1 MNKEINLRNQL
12 VSCGVSMEAV
22 DKHIKKFIK
31 DVYQKYDTQE
41 ADKVLQMN
49 IAKQEVQLVA
59 YVTIVENFKAFS
71 LLSGEAQRRFN
82 ISLKNVFQQNLSK
95 KSIAEMDKS
104 LSNVSDR
111 IRMMV
116 EMSGKLENNLVPKL
130 INDYFDEKI
139 RIYNE
144 NKNS

>member
-1 MNKEINLRNQL
+1 MNKEINLRKQL
-12 VSCGVSMEAV
+12 VNCGVGMEAV
-22 DKHIKKFIK
+22 DNHIKNFIK
-31 DVYQKYDTQE
+31 DIEEKYDGE
-41 ADKVLQMN
+41 VADKVLQMN
-49 IAKQEVQLVA
+49 IVKQELQLVA

-82 ISLKNVFQQNLSK
+82 KSFENAIVKKFKNKYVIDMDK
-95 KSIAEMDKS
+95 KSA
-104 LSNVSDR
+104 NTTDR

-116 EMSGKLENNLVPKL
+116 EMSGELENNLVPKL
-130 INDYFDEKI
+130 IDDYFDEKI